1 MRKTINESEAAKL
14 SHSDLWMEY
23 WRNPDSGEALS
34 RLVEVLLPL
43 VHKVF
48 ERISISLPSYIA
60 TEDLMQVALIGL
72 YHAINRFDPRQG
84 LSFGAFAYPRIRG
97 AILDE
102 LRAMDH
108 VSRSSRAQLR
118 KMEQFIGQ
126 WMCDHGES
134 PDEAELSDGMGLQ
147 TGELAALIERAQPWL
162 SLDEIVV
169 RGDGV
174 GLNLMEILV
183 DSKAPAPDAEAH
195 REDLRRHLRKTFLCL
210 SSREQKILYLY
221 YYEDLRLSEIAMLY
235 ELSEARICQIHAM
248 AITKLRVALSRL
260 QRG

>member
-34 RLVEVLLPL
+34 RLVEILLPL

-48 ERISISLPSYIA
+48 ERVSISLPSHVA

-108 VSRSSRAQLR
+108 VSRSSRSHLR
-118 KMEQFIGQ
+118 RMEQFIGQ
-126 WMCDHGES
+126 WMCDHGRS
-134 PDEAELSDGMGLQ
+134 PDETELSDGLGLQ
-147 TGELAALIERAQPWL
+147 AGELAALLERAQPWL

-169 RGDGV
+169 SGDGD
-174 GLNLMEILV
+174 GLTLMDILV
-183 DSKAPAPDAEAH
+183 DPNVSSPDADAQ
-195 REDLRRHLRKTFLCL
+195 REDLRRHLRKAFLCL
-210 SSREQKILYLY
+210 SSREQKILFLY

-235 ELSEARICQIHAM
+235 GLSEARICQIHAM
-248 AITKLRVALSRL
+248 AITKLRVAMSRL
-260 QRG
+260 ERG

>member
-1 MRKTINESEAAKL
+1 MHKTINESEAAKL
-14 SHSDLWMEY
+14 SHADLWLEY

-34 RLVEVLLPL
+34 NLVEVLLPL

-48 ERISISLPSYIA
+48 ERVSISLPSYVA

-72 YHAINRFDPRQG
+72 YHAINRFDPKQG

-102 LRAMDH
+102 LRAMDR

-118 KMEQFIGQ
+118 KMEQFIDE
-126 WMCDHGES
+126 WISDHGES
-134 PDEAELSDGMGLQ
+134 PDETELSNGMGLQ
-147 TGELAALIERAQPWL
+147 PGELAALIERAQPWL

-169 RGDGV
+169 RGEEIGQS
-174 GLNLMEILV
+174 LMDILV
-183 DSKAPAPDAEAH
+183 DSKAPAPDAEAQ
-195 REDLRRHLRKTFLCL
+195 RQDLRRQLRLTFLSL

-235 ELSEARICQIHAM
+235 GLSEARICQIHAM

-260 QRG
+260 ERG